1 MKSSIKI
8 IDSGFYTSIQDR
20 GRYGYRGIGVPVS
33 GPMDYFSF
41 NKANLLVENYNSEA
55 LLESTFKGPKILFS
69 GNCKVAVTGAEVI
82 IKKNDELMKL
92 NESFLCELGDVL
104 DIGVVKNGYR
114 NYISFRGGLTNEKKF
129 GSYSQYYPITSK
141 GTVNKGQNILLKG
154 SKKNIKTNSI
164 LTKKMKLNNVLDV
177 YQGPFWNN
185 LNNQLKNKIEN
196 SEYKIGS
203 NNRMAYILSGIG
215 LENEISTHSKSVIP
229 GTVQLTPNGELIV
242 VMRDGQVTG
251 GYPRI
256 LQLNETSQSK
266 LAQFGTGKSITFK
279 ISVQN
284 RFH

>member
-8 IDSGFYTSIQDR
+8 IDTGFYTSIQDI
-20 GRYGYRGIGVPVS
+20 GRFGYRGIGVPVS

-41 NKANLLVENYNSEA
+41 NKANSLVENYNSEA
-55 LLESTFKGPKILFS
+55 LLESTFRGPKILFS
-69 GNCKVAVTGAEVI
+69 GNCNVAVTGAEVI

-92 NESFLCELGDVL
+92 NEPFLCELGDVL
-104 DIGVVKNGYR
+104 DIGVVKNGFR

-141 GTVNKGQNILLKG
+141 GTVFKGQNIFLKG
-154 SKKNIKTNSI
+154 SKKNIQTNYMSS
-164 LTKKMKLNNVLDV
+164 KKMKLNKVLEV

-185 LNNQLKNKIEN
+185 LDNQLKNKIEK
-196 SEYKIGS
+196 SEYTIGS

-215 LENEISTHSKSVIP
+215 LENEISTHSRSVIP
-229 GTVQLTPNGELIV
+229 GTVQLTPNGELII

-256 LQLNETSQSK
+256 LQLTENSQSK
-266 LAQFGTGKSITFK
+266 LAQLGTGKLVTFK
-279 ISVQN
+279 ISAQN